1 MSKRVKYSVFSC
13 FAVFLTLLVL
23 ASSNA
28 FAHSLLSEIEIKNT
42 DNEYNITLQVNDK
55 TEVKKKVLSDDKIL
69 LTLQDT
75 SQAEKVPVI
84 YEGNADNIIIKD
96 KKNNVEITLQGKN
109 AEKSNIFVK
118 EISSGL
124 LKQVYSGNEKKSF
137 ISNGF
142 YLLDAKFSSL
152 IILGLV
158 FMFTMFAF
166 VKPKE
171 GMNRISKFK
180 NETNNN
186 SVSKVATIRNKIA
199 QKRNQTAPYIHYG
212 ANYTSLP
219 NELVTNRY
227 TGEKIKKYG

>member
-13 FAVFLTLLVL
+13 FAVFLTLTVL
-23 ASSNA
+23 ASQNA
-28 FAHSLLSEIEIKNT
+28 FAHSLLSEIEIKNS
-42 DNEYNITLQVNDK
+42 DNEYNITLQVNDE
-55 TEVKKKVLSDDKIL
+55 TDVKKKVLSDDKIL

-84 YEGNADNIIIKD
+84 YEGSADNIIIKD
-96 KKNNVEITLQGKN
+96 KKNNVEIMLQGQN
-109 AEKSNIFVK
+109 AAKSNIFVK

-124 LKQVYSGNEKKSF
+124 LKQVYSGSEKKSF

-171 GMNRISKFK
+171 GMNRISKLDK
-180 NETNNN
+180 V
-186 SVSKVATIRNKIA
+186 SKPVSKVATIRNKIA
-199 QKRNQTAPYIHYG
+199 QERSQRAPYIHYG
-212 ANYTSLP
+212 SGYASVP
-219 NELVTNRY
+219 NELITNRY
-227 TGEKIKKYG
+227 TEEKIKKYG